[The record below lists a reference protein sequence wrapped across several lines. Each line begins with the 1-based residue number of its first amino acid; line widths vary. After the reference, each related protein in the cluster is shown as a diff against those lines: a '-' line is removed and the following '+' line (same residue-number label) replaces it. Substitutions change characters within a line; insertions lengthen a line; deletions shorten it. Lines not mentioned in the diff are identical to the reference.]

1 MKSSTQLRRQL
12 FISLGLSDKESIL
25 YETLLKYGTLP
36 AATLEKYSGLKKNT
50 YTILKSLERRSLV
63 HKFIKDSR
71 SHYQVGSPTQLQSY
85 LLDKK
90 HEVDEAMTLYNDTL
104 PSLISDY
111 KKVLDTPIV
120 SHYQGL
126 TGLRSVFDEV
136 YKAGKKEILGCV
148 GNEAPDPVF
157 YEEIINK
164 YRPLRISNNILARG
178 ISPDSKRARELK
190 ESESNDLKKKYLINP
205 KKYPMPA
212 EIETWNDSIAMMS
225 FAKGDFHAI
234 LINHPELAKTLQSL
248 LKLAMDLIA
257 SGAKSPS
264 SPRSNPGHD

>member
-12 FISLGLSDKESIL
+12 LISLGLSDKESIL

-36 AATLEKYSGLKKNT
+36 ASTLEKYSGLKKNT

-71 SHYQVGSPTQLQSY
+71 SHYQVGSPTQLKTY
-85 LLDKK
+85 LMDRKQ
-90 HEVDEAMTLYNDTL
+90 EVDEAVTLFNDTL
-104 PSLISDY
+104 PSLLNDY
-111 KKVLDTPIV
+111 KKVLDSPVV

-136 YKAGKKEILGCV
+136 YKEGKKEILGCV

-157 YEEIINK
+157 YEEILNK
-164 YRPLRISNNILARG
+164 YRPLRISNKILARA
-178 ISPDSKRARELK
+178 ISPDSPRARELK
-190 ESESNDLKKKYLINP
+190 ESEKNDLKQKYLIDP

-212 EIETWNDSIAMMS
+212 EIEAWDDTIAMMS

-248 LKLAMDLIA
+248 LKLAMDTF
-257 SGAKSPS
+257 
-264 SPRSNPGHD
+264 